1 VGGAGGLLVRRVN
14 RNGVFPVLRNWQTA
28 TDENATQTQTQ
39 YTKMKQTLTTQQ
51 AADILF
57 ADKNAG
63 WTYAGARALVEY
75 LEELEEDT
83 GEEMELDFVAIRC
96 DFSESPSLQEWA
108 SDYFGEP
115 LAQWADR
122 IGVEATADDD
132 ELDSAI
138 REYIQDRG
146 QLIEFD
152 GGVIVSSF

>member
-1 VGGAGGLLVRRVN
+1 
-14 RNGVFPVLRNWQTA
+14 
-28 TDENATQTQTQ
+28 
-39 YTKMKQTLTTQQ
+39 MKQTLTTSE

-63 WTYAGARALVEY
+63 WSYAGARALAEH
-75 LEELEEDT
+75 LEEWEAET

-108 SDYFGEP
+108 CDYFGTP
-115 LAQWADR
+115 LAQWADD

-132 ELDSAI
+132 ALDSAI
-138 REYIQDRG
+138 REYIKERG
-146 QLIEFD
+146 RLIEFD

>member
-1 VGGAGGLLVRRVN
+1 
-14 RNGVFPVLRNWQTA
+14 
-28 TDENATQTQTQ
+28 
-39 YTKMKQTLTTQQ
+39 MKQTLTTSE

-63 WTYAGARALVEY
+63 WSYAGARALAEY

-83 GEEMELDFVAIRC
+83 GEEIELDFVAIRC

-108 SDYFGEP
+108 SDYFGTP
-115 LAQWADR
+115 LAQWADK
-122 IGVEATADDD
+122 IGVETTADDD
-132 ELDSAI
+132 TLDEAI
-138 REYIQDRG
+138 RSHIQDHG